1 MSQPTTFKDYQRETR
16 LFSSRVV
23 ASAVIVTLLIFANIG
38 HMFRLQVLEH
48 EKYRTDSRE
57 NRVKLRPLPPTRGL
71 IYDRNGVLLADNRLT
86 FSLEITPYQV
96 KNLEETI
103 ASISKIVTISD
114 KDRQRFNRLRRQF
127 RRFDSVPIRINLSD
141 EELGRFAVNSHLF
154 QGVDIN
160 AFPVREYPLKE
171 LTSHVVGYVARISE
185 RDLLKLSESEYSGS
199 SHIGK
204 TGLEQS
210 YETELHGKVGIQQ
223 VEVNAA
229 GRPIRVLDK
238 TPPQGGRNLYLNL
251 DTHIQEIAMSAFG
264 EYNGSA
270 IAIDLATGGVI
281 TMVSKPGFDPNL
293 FVDGIAQNIYQAL
306 LKSPDKPLYDRAL
319 KGQYPPGSTVKPFV
333 AWSGLASG
341 VTQFANRTYCRGYF
355 LLPGQSHQYRC
366 WKKAGHGSVNMGE
379 AITRSCDVFFYDL
392 AHKLGIE
399 RFGKLMSTFGFGQK
413 TGVDLKDERDGV
425 LPSPEWKRSAIG
437 QVWYPGETVISGTG
451 QGYFLVTPMQLA
463 TAAATMAT
471 AGTRKT
477 PRLVAHTQLGDDE
490 KTRKAV
496 PYETYKSNLT
506 PGKGHD
512 QIVNAMVMVVEG
524 AGGTARRIAND
535 AYSIAGKTGTAQVF
549 TVKQG
554 QSYDEDRVPKH
565 MRDHALFIA
574 FAPADNPRI
583 AVGVIAENA
592 GHGGSVA
599 APIAKEIMDAYL
611 LWGKNDKW

>member
-1 MSQPTTFKDYQRETR
+1 MSQPTTFKDHQRESR
-16 LFSSRVV
+16 LFSSRVI
-23 ASAVIVTLLIFANIG
+23 ASAVILTLMISLLIA

-57 NRVKLRPLPPTRGL
+57 NRVKLRPLAPTRGL

-103 ASISKIVTISD
+103 ARISKIVAISD
-114 KDRQRFNRLRRQF
+114 KDRQRFNRLRRQY

-141 EELGRFAVNSHLF
+141 EELARFAIDSHLF

-185 RDLLKLSESEYSGS
+185 RDMMSLSESEYSGS
-199 SHIGK
+199 THVGK

-210 YETELHGKVGIQQ
+210 YEPVLHGKVGVQH

-229 GRPIRVLDK
+229 GRPIRVLDR
-238 TPPQGGRNLYLNL
+238 TPPQSGRNLYLNL
-251 DTHIQEIAMSAFG
+251 DTHIQEIAMAAFG
-264 EYNGSA
+264 EHNGSA
-270 IAIDLATGGVI
+270 VAIDLATGGVLTI
-281 TMVSKPGFDPNL
+281 VSKPGFDPNL
-293 FVDGIAQNIYQAL
+293 FVDGIAHDVYQAL

-333 AWSGLASG
+333 AWAGLDSG
-341 VTQFANRTYCRGYF
+341 VAQFSGRTYCRGYYT
-355 LLPGQSHQYRC
+355 LAGQSHQYRC
-366 WKKAGHGSVNMGE
+366 WKKIGHGSVDMGV
-379 AITRSCDVFFYDL
+379 AITQSCDVFFYDL
-392 AHKLGIE
+392 AQRMGIE
-399 RFGKLMSTFGFGQK
+399 RFGKFMAPFGFGQK
-413 TGVDLKDERDGV
+413 TGIDLEGERTGV
-425 LPSPEWKRSAIG
+425 LPSPEWKRGAYG
-437 QVWYPGETVISGTG
+437 QVWYPGETVISGIG
-451 QGYFLVTPMQLA
+451 QGYFLATPLQLA

-471 AGTRKT
+471 GGTRKS
-477 PRLVAHTQLGDDE
+477 PRLVAYTQLANDE
-490 KTRKAV
+490 KSR
-496 PYETYKSNLT
+496 T
-506 PGKGHD
+506 PIPADSFQLNMSKGKGHD
-512 QIVNAMVMVVEG
+512 QIVNAMTLVVEG

-535 AYSIAGKTGTAQVF
+535 AYRIAGKTGTAQVF

-554 QSYDEDRVPKH
+554 QRYDEDNVPKY

-599 APIAKEIMDAYL
+599 APIAKEIMDAFL
-611 LWGKNDKW
+611 LWGNDDKW